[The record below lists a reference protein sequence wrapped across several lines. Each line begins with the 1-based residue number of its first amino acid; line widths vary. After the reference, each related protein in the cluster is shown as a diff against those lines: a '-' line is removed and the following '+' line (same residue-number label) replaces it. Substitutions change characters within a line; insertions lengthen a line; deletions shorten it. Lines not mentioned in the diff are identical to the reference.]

1 MRSVERGKIFLLS
14 IGLVGSRRWVLVDFD
29 GGYGGFPR
37 LHSVVVEVVWELV
50 CCLSGLGHSL

>member
-1 MRSVERGKIFLLS
+1 VRFVERGKIFLLS
-14 IGLVGSRRWVLVDFD
+14 IGLVGLRRWVLVDSD

-37 LHSVVVEVVWELV
+37 LHSALVEVVLELV